1 MTQFKGYE
9 GSKLFAAGVGDPV
22 AIGNAHVWGLTLAG
36 DTVEITDFTST
47 GWKKFLATLKS
58 WGITGEA
65 FWDETDAAQA
75 ALRGAVGGSEATIQ
89 CFTGDAGKAYHGE
102 GIVTAWDVGAA
113 VSGVITAS
121 FTLQGSDA
129 LSYSIP

>member
-9 GSKLFAAGVGDPV
+9 GSIKFDVSESPV
-22 AIGNAHVWGLTLAG
+22 LIGNAHVWGVTISG

-58 WGITGEA
+58 WSVTGEA
-65 FWDETDAAQA
+65 FWDENDPAQA
-75 ALRGAVGGSEATIQ
+75 ALRGGVGGAAGTIQ
-89 CFTGDAGKAYHGE
+89 CLTGDAGKAYHGE
-102 GIVTAWDVGAA
+102 GIVTGWDVGAA
-113 VSGVITAS
+113 VAGVITAS

-129 LSYSIP
+129 LSYGTP

>member
-1 MTQFKGYE
+1 MAQFKGYE
-9 GSKLFAAGVGDPV
+9 GSMKFDVAASPT
-22 AIGNAHVWGLTLAG
+22 AIGNAHVYGVTIAG

-58 WGITGEA
+58 WSVTGEA
-65 FWDETDAAQA
+65 FWDETDPAQA
-75 ALRGAVGGSEATIQ
+75 ALRGAVGGAEATIQ

-113 VSGVITAS
+113 VDGVITAS
-121 FTLQGSDA
+121 FTLQGTDA
-129 LSYSIP
+129 LSYSVP